1 MAQGESVRASLI
13 HRDELPKSGIVA
25 VDAVISGENESI
37 LLHCEGGKVL
47 GWLNVCP
54 HEGRRLDYAPGKFLI
69 DKDRLVCAAHG
80 ASFRLAD
87 GFCVSGPCRGSSLRA
102 VTVSVADD
110 GVLHFEAAPPAR

>member
-13 HRDELPKSGIVA
+13 HRDDLPKSGIVA
-25 VDAVISGENESI
+25 LDAVINGENESI
-37 LLHCEGGKVL
+37 LLHCEGGNVFA
-47 GWLNVCP
+47 WLNVCP

-87 GFCVSGPCRGSSLRA
+87 GFCVSGPCRGSSLREVA
-102 VTVSVADD
+102 VAESDE
-110 GVLHFEAAPPAR
+110 GVLSFGPLR